1 MGFNDEMDFDLDE
14 IRKLLKEKDEKP
26 EGSADGEDGA
36 AEAAAVERPRRQE
49 KRAPRRVG
57 KREVTSE
64 SSKAPK
70 TAPAKRRTVEEE
82 ALLENQRDAKEE
94 QEPKGYELFTVLRDV
109 VNMLAVV
116 TLVFV
121 FFFRLVSVSGSSMY
135 PTLVDKDY
143 LVLESNFL
151 YRNVNQ
157 GDIVVLKVDYF
168 DKPIV
173 KRVIATGGQT
183 VDIDFEQGIVYVDGA
198 ALDEDYVN
206 EPTYKSYLEYGMGLD
221 YPVEVPEG
229 SVFVMGDNR
238 NESADSRFAP
248 VGCVPES
255 QISGRVLLIVVPG
268 SQTDKQGN
276 ITGGRVW
283 RRIGA
288 VVVRWTRKSMNIQW
302 YPGHMTKTRRIMEE
316 DLKLV
321 DAVCEILDARIPI
334 SQPEPGY
341 RHDLRQQSRA

>member
-135 PTLVDKDY
+135 PTFVDTDW
-143 LVLESNFL
+143 LVLQSNFL
-151 YRNVNQ
+151 YKDVKR
-157 GDIVVLKVDYF
+157 GDIVVLSVDAPELNG
-168 DKPIV
+168 PIV

-183 VDIDFEQGIVYVDGA
+183 VDIDFETGTLYVDGKIQV
-198 ALDEDYVN
+198 ESYIF
-206 EPTYKSYLEYGMGLD
+206 EPTYLNEGLSF
-221 YPVEVPEG
+221 PLTVPEN
-229 SVFVMGDNR
+229 SLFVMGDNR
-238 NESADSRFAP
+238 NHSLDSRS
-248 VGCVPES
+248 VSIGCV
-255 QISGRVLLIVVPG
+255 GTDRVLGKALFILIPG
-268 SQTDKQGN
+268 
-276 ITGGRVW
+276 R
-283 RRIGA
+283 
-288 VVVRWTRKSMNIQW
+288 
-302 YPGHMTKTRRIMEE
+302 
-316 DLKLV
+316 
-321 DAVCEILDARIPI
+321 
-334 SQPEPGY
+334 
-341 RHDLRQQSRA
+341 